1 MIELLYA
8 EDYKGRTTMKYTGY
22 VKGNV
27 IILKKP
33 LPVPDG
39 TEVEIVMPLAK
50 AERNADQAKSSVVQK
65 TFGMMRADPTL
76 VRAVLEEDVYE
87 A

>member
-1 MIELLYA
+1 M
-8 EDYKGRTTMKYTGY
+8 RYTGY
-22 VKGNV
+22 VKGHVV
-27 IILKKP
+27 ILPEP

-39 TEVEIVMPLAK
+39 TGVEIVMPPAK
-50 AERNADQAKSSVVQK
+50 EERPAARAKSRVAQD
-65 TFGMMRADPTL
+65 TFGMMHSDPAL

>member
-1 MIELLYA
+1 MG
-8 EDYKGRTTMKYTGY
+8 YKGH

-27 IILKKP
+27 IILHEP

-39 TEVEIVMPLAK
+39 TEVEILMPPARGGRGK
-50 AERNADQAKSSVVQK
+50 GQRKSNVAQA
-65 TFGMMRADPTL
+65 TFGMIASDPAT

-87 A
+87 T